1 MPVFAPRTS
10 YSKCQV
16 FVKLRAKCSK
26 LEQLSNFYITFGF
39 YHFTVVPREIEDNTY
54 AKFLGAS
61 KVYYGRCTTGPS

>member
-1 MPVFAPRTS
+1 MPVFALRTS

-39 YHFTVVPREIEDNTY
+39 YHFTVEIEDNTY
-54 AKFLGAS
+54 AKFLEAS
-61 KVYYGRCTTGPS
+61 KVYYGTCTTGAS